1 MYASRS
7 DGEQAQTLV
16 IVSYVGKL
24 FSSSLYQLLVLVEE
38 ESDLLR

>member
-1 MYASRS
+1 MQADRRVTKPRRS
-7 DGEQAQTLV
+7 FS
-16 IVSYVGKL
+16 VSYERKL

>member
-1 MYASRS
+1 MTKPRRS
-7 DGEQAQTLV
+7 FF
-16 IVSYVGKL
+16 VSYERGH